1 MKQRMGGK
9 EKKMKK
15 PEYEVVALG
24 EELTLSEVYTKSGN
38 DYCNYQCMTVD
49 IQCDWVCE
57 IHCLSEK
64 CDFY

>member
-1 MKQRMGGK
+1 
-9 EKKMKK
+9 MKK